1 MNYEGKTA
9 RCVLDSRQPCGELN
23 SMHIVHVMC
32 TAAGVLLP
40 VSHIQYLCQM
50 SWTSWCV
57 ELHYDLSPRLVGGTN
72 MSIIII
78 IICAIG
84 FCIYALWQYSVSVL
98 TRLFVMSRLPDHN
111 VFDSTLTGRICCF
124 HPMLG
129 RRWWASP
136 LSTPL
141 FLNDWLSSR
150 QAPLVHAW
158 FFTWTEGWGFGR
170 GHGLLW
176 SGLGSREVETRLR
189 VENRIWLL
197 RVRVSYKMCRLSR
210 LTCRTHTLVGRR
222 GRCPSG
228 PRGLCLSSCFVSLC
242 SSPMSLPASSGE
254 TKRQHSESVVRKNET
269 KHSVNEWTS
278 SSNTQFTHIL

>member
-84 FCIYALWQYSVSVL
+84 FCIYAL
-98 TRLFVMSRLPDHN
+98 
-111 VFDSTLTGRICCF
+111 
-124 HPMLG
+124 
-129 RRWWASP
+129 
-136 LSTPL
+136 
-141 FLNDWLSSR
+141 
-150 QAPLVHAW
+150 
-158 FFTWTEGWGFGR
+158 
-170 GHGLLW
+170 
-176 SGLGSREVETRLR
+176 
-189 VENRIWLL
+189 
-197 RVRVSYKMCRLSR
+197 
-210 LTCRTHTLVGRR
+210 
-222 GRCPSG
+222 
-228 PRGLCLSSCFVSLC
+228 
-242 SSPMSLPASSGE
+242 
-254 TKRQHSESVVRKNET
+254 
-269 KHSVNEWTS
+269 
-278 SSNTQFTHIL
+278 